1 MYVCVPDVDE
11 SLAAYPRQ
19 KFRIMQSKHLLITF
33 IISTATVAQSR
44 NLTPD
49 PPVTPLPYPTPNTVH
64 LACCFGQADQVA
76 AGCVA
81 EGGVAWL
88 LYLPHHMWLAV
99 NKQPTPTYVHTHT
112 HRREA
117 AAPYARSNCNQHLG
131 NAHLRQKV
139 CYTCFYLFNA
149 PRFNTTRAPQK
160 L

>member
-1 MYVCVPDVDE
+1 MASLGHRWANPSTSLSLTLRLSRSLCLAHTCIACMYVCVPDVDA

-64 LACCFGQADQVA
+64 LACCFRQADQVA
-76 AGCVA
+76 TGCVA
-81 EGGVAWL
+81 EGGVACL

-99 NKQPTPTYVHTHT
+99 NKQPTPTHAHTHT
-112 HRREA
+112 Q
-117 AAPYARSNCNQHLG
+117 ARGSTPIC
-131 NAHLRQKV
+131 AK
-139 CYTCFYLFNA
+139 
-149 PRFNTTRAPQK
+149 
-160 L
+160 